1 MFYLGCFV
9 GLVVG
14 VLLTIVWLACV
25 PPRRPALPLRGEPA
39 DPSNARFRSW

>member
-14 VLLTIVWLACV
+14 VLLTIVWLASV
-25 PPRRPALPLRGEPA
+25 RSRSAPLPLRSEAA
-39 DPSNARFRSW
+39 DPSNARFRGW